1 MAQDAH
7 FADGET
13 IMVETP
19 AGWRLGTYVCCTSLG
34 KHIVECPTLWYG
46 FLSMD
51 DTKHIRKG
59 DSE

>member
-19 AGWRLGTYVCCTSLG
+19 AGWRLGTYVCTSLG
-34 KHIVECPTLWYG
+34 KHIVECPALWYG
-46 FLSMD
+46 CLSMD
-51 DTKHIRKG
+51 DTKHIRKV